1 MENNHTD
8 DTLKEILEED
18 SAVVRRKNKRK
29 KGCFVRFL
37 LILTLLFIFFYGLI
51 YVVQFLTDLE
61 AEARVRAILTVSAMP
76 GNETIM
82 SEQSQLEITQL
93 SAEETVAPAPTETSL
108 PSTATLDADLAR
120 TATIA
125 AQLTSVADFQETV
138 TP

>member
-37 LILTLLFIFFYGLI
+37 LLLTLLFVFFYGLI

-61 AEARVRAILTVSAMP
+61 AEARVRAIVTASAMP
-76 GNETIM
+76 GIETNVT
-82 SEQSQLEITQL
+82 EQSQSEITQP
-93 SAEETVAPAPTETSL
+93 SAEKTVAPVPTETSA

-138 TP
+138 AP

>member
-1 MENNHTD
+1 
-8 DTLKEILEED
+8 
-18 SAVVRRKNKRK
+18 
-29 KGCFVRFL
+29 
-37 LILTLLFIFFYGLI
+37 
-51 YVVQFLTDLE
+51 
-61 AEARVRAILTVSAMP
+61 VRAILTVSAMP

>member
-37 LILTLLFIFFYGLI
+37 LLLTLLFVFFYGLI

-61 AEARVRAILTVSAMP
+61 AEARVRAIVTASAMP
-76 GNETIM
+76 GIETDVT
-82 SEQSQLEITQL
+82 EQSQSEITQP
-93 SAEETVAPAPTETSL
+93 SAEETVAPVPTETSA

-138 TP
+138 AP

>member
-37 LILTLLFIFFYGLI
+37 LILTLLFVFFYGLI

-76 GNETIM
+76 GNEAIM
-82 SEQSQLEITQL
+82 SEQSQLEITQP

>member
-37 LILTLLFIFFYGLI
+37 LILTLLFVFFYGLI

-82 SEQSQLEITQL
+82 SEQSQLEITQP